1 MVMLPMKNGVVT
13 SIASKAEK
21 GLAGTAFG
29 EFLEFFKPKA
39 TDVFDTRTATRISRD
54 HQSIAVTNIGGGTTP
69 NFGENENLYG
79 FSLLKFKNSLL
90 FGGWVDVNI
99 GSLLGFD
106 FGDSLGGGDEI
117 ANISSYFFNVN
128 PRSISLSEPFATH
141 IVPTQASG
149 VYAESQGVVLRSL
162 SISGTTGY
170 RPGLPTSTDG
180 GGHTIPHE
188 IGEPTGFLN
197 FIKLRN
203 LFRNYS
209 DLKKDAGQAYNTYLV
224 WYNGKEQETWFC
236 EPTDFSLS
244 RDAGSPF
251 TFNYSISLTLTQ
263 KVHFSSII
271 NTINPRFDSPHFFL
285 SALRTSQ
292 TLFERLPFIKAISTN
307 LGLKNGVLNAYTQN
321 VAQLSE
327 FMTDTTGGFMRM
339 ASAGAGAA
347 GMVFLPL
354 VGMVT
359 TAQKLIRSGKQVKNE
374 FSEMFGENADSDLTK
389 FFSDNL
395 TVSEGILRHV
405 VRDAQEA
412 LRIISEKMAA
422 PTTSKL
428 AKDKA
433 YYDKDSDFNAGGTN
447 GDAPVGTQNV
457 IISGNQLTNIPTLEG
472 VLNLNGV
479 SIVWKDWVIAYNNL
493 KPPYI
498 TAVPS
503 KKTKYIK
510 GPGDSLIL
518 PIDPKPI
525 PKDVYTKLPYKP
537 NLNVY
542 EELLGRDLK
551 LSSKVGGNGSPRFSF
566 SISPTGDLE
575 VIEGKDN
582 MLQALDIKL
591 NVSRGSLFLH
601 PNFGMV
607 SVVGEKATRSLKYNI
622 YLAINDTMLS
632 DGRIEDLSDLAIT
645 LDGDRAN
652 IACHVNIIGSLPNV
666 PVEFNMK
673 V

>member
-1 MVMLPMKNGVVT
+1 MIPTKDGILT
-13 SIASKAEK
+13 SISSVVEK
-21 GLAGTAFG
+21 GLAGSAFG
-29 EFLEFFKPKA
+29 GFLEFFKPKA
-39 TDVFDTRTATRISRD
+39 IDIFDTRTATRISRD
-54 HQSIAVTNIGGGTTP
+54 HQSIAVTNIGGGNTT

-79 FSLLKFKNSLL
+79 FSLLKFRNSLL

-106 FGDSLGGGDEI
+106 LTNSLTGGDEI
-117 ANISSYFFNVN
+117 ANVSSYFFNIN

-149 VYAESQGVVLRSL
+149 IYAESQGVVLRTL

-170 RPGLPTSTDG
+170 RPGLPSSTSG
-180 GGHTIPHE
+180 GDHTIPHE

-263 KVHFSSII
+263 KVHFSSIT
-271 NTINPRFDSPHFFL
+271 NTINPRFDSPNFFI
-285 SALRTSQ
+285 SALRTAQ
-292 TLFERLPFIKAISTN
+292 ILFERLPFIKTISTN
-307 LGLKNGVLNAYTQN
+307 LGLKNGVLNAYTKN
-321 VAQLSE
+321 VAELSE
-327 FMTDTTGGFMRM
+327 FMTDTTQGFMKM
-339 ASAGAGAA
+339 SSAATGAA
-347 GMVFLPL
+347 GMLFLPL
-354 VGMVT
+354 VGVIT
-359 TAQKLIRSGKQVKNE
+359 TAQKLIRAGKQVEDE
-374 FSEMFGENADSDLTK
+374 FPAMFGEDANSDLTK

-395 TVSEGILRHV
+395 FSAESILRNAI
-405 VRDAQEA
+405 RDSQEA
-412 LRIISEKMAA
+412 LRVISEKMAA
-422 PTTSKL
+422 PTTNKL
-428 AKDKA
+428 ASNKT
-433 YYDKDSDFNAGGTN
+433 YYSSSSDFNAGGTY
-447 GDAPVGTQNV
+447 GDAPAATQNA
-457 IISGNQLTNIPTLEG
+457 IIPGNKTTNVPTLED
-472 VLNLNGV
+472 VLTLNGV
-479 SIVWKDWVIAYNNL
+479 PLAWKDWVIAYNNL

-503 KKTKYIK
+503 KKSKFIK

-518 PIDPKPI
+518 PMDPKPI
-525 PKDVYTKLPYKP
+525 PKDIYTKLPYKP

-551 LSSKVGGNGSPRFSF
+551 LNNKGGFNGTPKFNF

-575 VIEGKDN
+575 VVDGKDN

-591 NVSRGSLFLH
+591 NVPRGSLFLH
-601 PNFGMV
+601 PNFGIV
-607 SVVGEKATRSLKYNI
+607 SVVGEKATRSLKYNL
-622 YLAINDTMLS
+622 YLSINDTMLS
-632 DGRIEDLSDLAIT
+632 DGRVEDLSDLTIT

-666 PVEFNMK
+666 PVEFNMR